1 MPGEKEKSKEDIYQ
15 KALVSYG
22 KAMKAF
28 HKGDYK
34 RAYESLKMFLNKYN
48 LEKELVDR
56 ARIYLEIC
64 KGRQKKETMPLKTLD
79 DYYQYSVYKIN
90 QGEYEESIKL
100 LKKALEKNPKDGKI
114 YYLIA
119 SAFCLFGKT
128 KECAE
133 NLSKAIEIDDFFKI
147 LAQNESDF
155 EELREDNEFRQIAGL
170 E

>member
-34 RAYESLKMFLNKYN
+34 RAYEFLKVFLNKYK

-90 QGEYEESIKL
+90 QGEYEESIEL

-119 SAFCLFGKT
+119 SAFCLLEKT

-133 NLSKAIEIDDFFKI
+133 NLSKAMEIDDFFKI

-155 EELREDNEFRQIAGL
+155 EKLREDKEFRQIAGL
-170 E
+170 G